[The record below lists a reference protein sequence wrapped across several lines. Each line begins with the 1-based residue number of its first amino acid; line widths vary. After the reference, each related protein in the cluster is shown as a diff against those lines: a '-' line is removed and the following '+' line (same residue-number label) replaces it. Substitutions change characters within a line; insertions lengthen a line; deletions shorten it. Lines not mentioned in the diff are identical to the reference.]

1 MKEIRIFLASAYEL
15 EPDRARIGNLIRRL
29 NDEYEKLF
37 IHLRLVKWEDLD
49 SFYNKT
55 EKQSE
60 YDFHIRGCNLFIAL
74 FWHRAGRFTVH
85 EVEVARASLDPQ
97 DILIF
102 KKDGPIPKDYEGSE
116 DIKRFEE
123 RYSKDQEALQ
133 ISKQSLE
140 QYLETQKPYS
150 TYREFSEL
158 EAVLT
163 RKLEEY
169 CGSVVVS
176 EEEKKQTFSG
186 NAIQI
191 HVAASPE
198 IEPDLARLGDLIRCL
213 DENSKH
219 YCRIRMIQELPECDM
234 FVSMCHT
241 SAPEPFQDEIARAIE
256 TRNQSGLDKPY
267 LYFCIKYLEAG
278 SQKEQSMIEL
288 ERRFKENLAHFPDR
302 YAQAPEMKLHFILQL
317 ERLKRNSSS
326 DAMLIVKNGILY
338 QKLGDA
344 ENPLMSCE
352 DMISLRKD
360 EEYQEMKRQRD
371 ELETKMADLK
381 KEDRTSDQ
389 DLSQEIRYVYE
400 KLCEI
405 EEQIENRQKGFL
417 RLARLIEEM
426 TGKVQDESIL
436 RIRKLIQDGQ
446 IERALRLLPKPKDL
460 CQDIEEMLRKHHAEL
475 QRYYDVC
482 KLTISCLLASNAVK
496 NRDVVCDLYELLI
509 KLAGDL
515 GNKEKKADDC
525 FEYASFLH
533 DFGKYDKALEYFQM
547 ALDIRLGLWGENHPA
562 TADVYNKIGSV
573 WMDKGLAKAM
583 EFYQKA
589 LEIRLHT
596 LGENHPDVAKSYNNI
611 GNVWDRRGDY
621 DKALEYHSKALGIK
635 RLALGEVHPSV
646 AISLFGCGNVW
657 RSKGDY
663 DKALE
668 FCQKALD
675 ILLVTTGENHPAV
688 ASCYNNIGSI
698 WLDKGDFDKALVFYG
713 KALDLRIQLFGENHP
728 DVARCYIVFGDIWS
742 EKGDYDKALEFFG
755 KALDLRIQLFGE
767 YHPDVESCLDRIG
780 NVWAKKGDYDKAL
793 EYYGKALDIRIR
805 RNRRLGEK
813 HPGLVPDYNRIGN
826 AWFSKGDYDKAL
838 EFFGKALDILLQ
850 TPDQSFRRL
859 FTKEEASLHTA
870 YSFFMKGN
878 SLEKLGRKEEAAP
891 CFAEARSIAVKYPK
905 WELSRMILEKT

>member
-29 NDEYEKLF
+29 NDEYEKRF

-85 EVEVARASLDPQ
+85 EVEVARASVDPQ

-150 TYREFSEL
+150 TYRAFSEL

-302 YAQAPEMKLHFILQL
+302 
-317 ERLKRNSSS
+317 
-326 DAMLIVKNGILY
+326 
-338 QKLGDA
+338 
-344 ENPLMSCE
+344 
-352 DMISLRKD
+352 
-360 EEYQEMKRQRD
+360 
-371 ELETKMADLK
+371 
-381 KEDRTSDQ
+381 
-389 DLSQEIRYVYE
+389 
-400 KLCEI
+400 
-405 EEQIENRQKGFL
+405 
-417 RLARLIEEM
+417 
-426 TGKVQDESIL
+426 
-436 RIRKLIQDGQ
+436 
-446 IERALRLLPKPKDL
+446 
-460 CQDIEEMLRKHHAEL
+460 
-475 QRYYDVC
+475 
-482 KLTISCLLASNAVK
+482 
-496 NRDVVCDLYELLI
+496 
-509 KLAGDL
+509 
-515 GNKEKKADDC
+515 
-525 FEYASFLH
+525 
-533 DFGKYDKALEYFQM
+533 
-547 ALDIRLGLWGENHPA
+547 
-562 TADVYNKIGSV
+562 
-573 WMDKGLAKAM
+573 
-583 EFYQKA
+583 
-589 LEIRLHT
+589 
-596 LGENHPDVAKSYNNI
+596 
-611 GNVWDRRGDY
+611 
-621 DKALEYHSKALGIK
+621 
-635 RLALGEVHPSV
+635 
-646 AISLFGCGNVW
+646 
-657 RSKGDY
+657 
-663 DKALE
+663 
-668 FCQKALD
+668 
-675 ILLVTTGENHPAV
+675 
-688 ASCYNNIGSI
+688 
-698 WLDKGDFDKALVFYG
+698 
-713 KALDLRIQLFGENHP
+713 
-728 DVARCYIVFGDIWS
+728 
-742 EKGDYDKALEFFG
+742 
-755 KALDLRIQLFGE
+755 
-767 YHPDVESCLDRIG
+767 
-780 NVWAKKGDYDKAL
+780 
-793 EYYGKALDIRIR
+793 
-805 RNRRLGEK
+805 
-813 HPGLVPDYNRIGN
+813 
-826 AWFSKGDYDKAL
+826 
-838 EFFGKALDILLQ
+838 
-850 TPDQSFRRL
+850 
-859 FTKEEASLHTA
+859 
-870 YSFFMKGN
+870 
-878 SLEKLGRKEEAAP
+878 
-891 CFAEARSIAVKYPK
+891 
-905 WELSRMILEKT
+905 